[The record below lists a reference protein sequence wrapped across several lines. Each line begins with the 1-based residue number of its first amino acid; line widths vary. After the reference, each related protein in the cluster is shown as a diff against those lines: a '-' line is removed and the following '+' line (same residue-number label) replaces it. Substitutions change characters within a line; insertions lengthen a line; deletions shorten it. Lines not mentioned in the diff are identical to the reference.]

1 MSKPKFIRITL
12 SVLLACSF
20 LLSCFPFLTNA
31 ATPAVRVDEG
41 KIKFEITSTAATSS
55 IRYRTVGWT
64 VRRDQLCTNTSSKQC
79 GDPRN
84 GSHASFVNQQV
95 RQVAQN
101 PNPPVPG
108 EPVTTY
114 YEVSEDLVTD
124 GMWQAG
130 MGDIKDND
138 NLYLYAIMVSIDG
151 NGNVRKGPFYT
162 LNEIKNAEPWAHP
175 DDLDDY
181 FGIHVPYRSA
191 NFPVDVV
198 AKTVS
203 GEVIQQSEVTF
214 HKGDYKV
221 GETINHEFPATIE
234 DNGKTYS
241 IVRSYLS
248 PKKDLSQKNWLQEN
262 PDTNPKVRTRSF
274 TVALGGTDAIAEYAE
289 NNSVKAIYQKEDGTK
304 LKEVDKGVYET
315 GDEANHTFEPQLTS
329 GGQTYEIIRS
339 YITNNN
345 KPDEKLFIQEK
356 GDAKLRERSIQ
367 VGSGGSNFVGIYKI
381 PSPITVTSRIDAP
394 DNVDASI
401 TTVSGDF
408 IFEAMSSTP
417 LKSYEITKIE
427 NATFVTPSDKSGS
440 LSGLTASKTLPIKI
454 PFSSGSSVTVKI
466 TVVVKDANG
475 NSGDSTS
482 DHTIHKGDSGGGASQ
497 PGTSQQAEAMDAGA
511 SAVIK
516 ADTRGAEKFDVL
528 QGIPTSESLYADVL
542 AKSYLYRNAFTETKG
557 TKQYPIQVSKTY
569 TLTWTEPQPGP
580 PDDKGNS
587 TTIYVP
593 RSATQTVTKDYTIER
608 KYSFWT
614 IQNLEV
620 YGLQKATVANY
631 ALPSGTVTL
640 QPSGYSPPAVSAAH
654 DATLSAHVTD
664 PVYSNVT
671 LSGQTVSGGSSR
683 PSIPNEDWKSNAENA
698 IGKIKVKNDSLVFN
712 GSTVMD
718 NRIVEETAPA
728 PGTIPAPTVIG
739 QNVLY
744 GSGYV
749 IDAGKT
755 NKASQSS
762 TGMIYYT
769 LIKGIGGGDNKSYP
783 INGINP
789 VTVHT
794 PVVNQASVSDDQAHN
809 QKTTPTAGRAA
820 LILDRPFTVTIP
832 TSGAHK
838 DIKGYGNRDYA
849 KYVRDKQVR
858 FPFDVYKADHATL
871 IPKDTWTSIP
881 VGQLTTT
888 FYMPVWVDEG
898 NYDVLFR
905 TFAENSPA
913 SFTSQP
919 NANLELSNH
928 VATQVVPVEVIGR
941 LFDFR
946 ITDIADFNW
955 ETVFRTAKGSAA
967 PTGNSYWVGTKGID
981 GAARGNTAPYVL
993 PIRPGSHPE
1002 SGKKNVAVKTG
1013 YHFKF
1018 EVKTLGNMFSA
1029 GDGIKIT
1036 PTFYFVDK
1044 QGKNRQQVDLYYHSG
1059 TKRFIRIGSTEDT
1072 EQRLVTLDTRL
1083 RNVSQQELTN
1093 TASSL
1098 WRVNGSSGSQ
1108 TSYVQQ
1114 YLKKT
1119 AQKRIYVGG
1128 YDGMLLPSQL
1138 RTFIGSMQVPS
1149 GIDTA
1154 RANASVQR
1162 WFGEYSLPA
1171 APYAVPAGMNLAEYG
1186 RTHRLD
1192 DNAPIFL
1199 RDGYIVVNFN
1209 IETIRNKDI
1218 AHPHLQYKNAPLDN
1232 QWHMEGFQRSFVDP
1246 YGRMFSLLDGD
1257 VVFYHADLS
1266 SYDDFGTGGTH

>member
-1 MSKPKFIRITL
+1 M
-12 SVLLACSF
+12 LLACSF
-20 LLSCFPFLTNA
+20 LFGFFPVFTTA
-31 ATPAVRVDEG
+31 STPDVKTEFG
-41 KIKFEITSTAATSS
+41 SIKFKITSTAATSP
-55 IRYRTVGWT
+55 IRFRTVGWT
-64 VRRDQLCTNTSSKQC
+64 VRRDQICTNTSSKQC
-79 GDPRN
+79 GDPRS
-84 GSHASFVNQQV
+84 GKHASFIDNQVQ
-95 RQVAQN
+95 QIDQF

-108 EPVTTY
+108 EPLTTF
-114 YEVSEDLVTD
+114 YEVSETLVTD

-130 MGDIKDND
+130 MGDLKDND
-138 NLYLYAIMVSIDG
+138 DLYLYAIMVSVDS

-162 LNEIKNAEPWAHP
+162 LDGIKNAETWAHP

-198 AKTVS
+198 AKTVN
-203 GEVIQQSEVTF
+203 GKVIQQSGVTY

-221 GETINHEFPATIE
+221 GETVNHEFPATIE

-248 PKKDLSQKNWLQEN
+248 PKKDLSQKNWLQED

-289 NNSVKAIYQKEDGTK
+289 YSPVKAIYQKEDGTK

-315 GDEANHTFEPQLTS
+315 GDEANHTFETS
-329 GGQTYEIIRS
+329 ITQNGQTYEIIRS

-356 GDAKLRERSIQ
+356 GDAKLRERSIL

-381 PSPITVTSRIDAP
+381 PSPIMVTSRIDAP
-394 DNVDASI
+394 SNVEASI
-401 TTVSGDF
+401 TTVNGDF
-408 IFEAMSSTP
+408 VFSAKSSTS

-427 NATFVTPSDKSGS
+427 NATLVTPSDKSGS
-440 LSGLTASKTLPIKI
+440 LSGLTASKTLPLKI

-482 DHTIHKGDSGGGASQ
+482 DHTIRKGDGGGGDTSS

-516 ADTRGAEKFDVL
+516 ADARGAERYDVL
-528 QGIPTSESLYADVL
+528 KGIPTSESLYVNAS
-542 AKSYLYRNAFTETKG
+542 AKAYLYRNTFTEVKG
-557 TKQYPIQVSKTY
+557 SKIYPITVSRTY
-569 TLTWTEPQPGP
+569 SLHWTEYVPGP
-580 PDDKGNS
+580 PDSEGHS
-587 TTIYVP
+587 TTIPVS
-593 RSATQTVTKDYTIER
+593 RSDTQTVTQNYSVER
-608 KYSFWT
+608 KYSYWQ
-614 IQNLEV
+614 IDRLEV

-631 ALPSGTVTL
+631 ALPSGMVTL
-640 QPSGYSPPAVSAAH
+640 QANGYTPPSVSASHEAAVSSH
-654 DATLSAHVTD
+654 ITD
-664 PVYSNVT
+664 PIYRNVV
-671 LSGQTVSGGSSR
+671 LSGQTVNGGSSR
-683 PSIPNEDWKSNAENA
+683 PSVPSENWKSEAENA
-698 IGKIKVKNDSLVFN
+698 VGKIKVKNDSIVFN
-712 GSTVMD
+712 GQTIMD
-718 NRIVEETAPA
+718 NRTVEETAPS
-728 PGTIPAPTVIG
+728 PGMIPTSPMIG

-744 GSGYV
+744 GSGFV
-749 IDAGKT
+749 IDPSKV

-762 TGMIYYT
+762 TGTIDYT
-769 LIKGIGGGDNKSYP
+769 LVKGIGGGSNQSFP

-794 PVVNQASVSDDQAHN
+794 PVVNNATVSDDQAHN
-809 QKTTPTAGRAA
+809 QKTVPTSGRSA
-820 LILDRPFTVTIP
+820 LILDRPFTITIP
-832 TSGAHK
+832 TAGLHR
-838 DIKGYGNRDYA
+838 DISSYGNRDYA

-905 TFAENSPA
+905 TFAENSPS
-913 SFTSQP
+913 SFTSQA
-919 NANLELSNH
+919 NANLDLSNH
-928 VATQVVPVEVIGR
+928 VATQVVAVEVIGR
-941 LFDFR
+941 LFDFH
-946 ITDIADFNW
+946 ITDIADFSW
-955 ETVFRTAKGSAA
+955 ETVFRKTAGSAT

-981 GAARGNTAPYVL
+981 GAARGNTAPFVL
-993 PIRPGSHPE
+993 PVRQGSHPDN
-1002 SGKKNVAVKTG
+1002 GKKNIAVKTG

-1018 EVKTLGNMFSA
+1018 EMKTIGNMFGA
-1029 GDGIKIT
+1029 GDAVKIT

-1059 TKRFIRIGSTEDT
+1059 NKRFIRIGSTEDT

-1098 WRVNGSSGSQ
+1098 WSLNSSSVNKSA
-1108 TSYVQQ
+1108 YIQQ
-1114 YLKKT
+1114 VLKDA
-1119 AQKRIYVGG
+1119 AQKQIYVGG
-1128 YDGMLLPSQL
+1128 YSGMLLPSQL
-1138 RTFIGSMQVPS
+1138 RIFIGSMQVPS
-1149 GIDTA
+1149 GVDTA

-1171 APYAVPAGMNLAEYG
+1171 APYVVPTGFNVAEYG

-1232 QWHMEGFQRSFVDP
+1232 QWQMEGYQRSFVDP
-1246 YGRMFSLLDGD
+1246 YGAAFPLIDGD